1 MREDMEEEEDVSKEE
16 LEERVRQMEGEQE
29 ELAGSLQALTSHYAR
44 LQLRLN
50 QVQSLYT
57 CVKDP
62 FLVFLWF
69 NLEKDSRHNV
79 LILKRCAKN
88 RLTNSKLETMRTY
101 LYY

>member
-50 QVQSLYT
+50 QVQSLNT
-57 CVKDP
+57 CAKDP
-62 FLVFLWF
+62 FLVFF
-69 NLEKDSRHNV
+69 V
-79 LILKRCAKN
+79 
-88 RLTNSKLETMRTY
+88 
-101 LYY
+101 

>member
-1 MREDMEEEEDVSKEE
+1 MEEEEDVSKEE

-50 QVQSLYT
+50 QVQSLKT
-57 CVKDP
+57 LFSCSS
-62 FLVFLWF
+62 LILWF
-69 NLEKDSRHNV
+69 NLEKDSRNNV

-88 RLTNSKLETMRTY
+88 RLTNSNLETMRTF
-101 LYY
+101 L